1 MKITLIG
8 REDETSRSVWERL
21 KSYLEAAGHRI
32 VERGG
37 DLLITVGGDGTLLRA
52 LRTLDFPD
60 IPVLGINTGH
70 LGFYADLTPEEAG
83 LIPEFLER
91 PLSTEPYR
99 LLSVSFIGKSARLDT
114 LVLND
119 AVIRANT
126 IHTSR
131 LSLLVDGLLFETLR
145 GDGMVVSTPS
155 GSTGYNKSIGGAVLD
170 PSIPAFQVAELAPI
184 NNIRYRSLERSMC
197 FSWNQTVELQL
208 EDDYKRNPIL
218 GADAE
223 SVEIPDLERMVVSGS
238 DRAVHFLR
246 VRPFPFWQR
255 VKERFLQG

>member
-1 MKITLIG
+1 MKIILVG
-8 REDETSRSVWERL
+8 REDETSRAVWDRL
-21 KSYLEAAGHRI
+21 KNHLEVARHRI
-32 VERGG
+32 VENGG

-52 LRTLDFPD
+52 LRTLEFPD

-70 LGFYADLTPEEAG
+70 LGFYADLTPDEADQ
-83 LIPEFLER
+83 IPEFLER
-91 PLSTEPYR
+91 PLTTEPYR
-99 LLSVSFIGKSARLDT
+99 LLAVSFIGKSARHDT

-119 AVIRANT
+119 AAIRANT
-126 IHTSR
+126 MKTFQ

-155 GSTGYNKSIGGAVLD
+155 GSTAYNKSIRGTVLD
-170 PSIPAFQVAELAPI
+170 PSIPAFQVTELAPI

-197 FSWNQTVELQL
+197 FSWTQTVELRL
-208 EDDYKRNPIL
+208 EDEFNRCPLL

-223 SVEIPDLERMVVSGS
+223 SLDIPDMERVIVRGS
-238 DRAVHFLR
+238 ERAVHFLR